1 VEDETSI
8 VEYDVDNGKLLRQV
22 KSDVDPSLKRW
33 QKDKVKLARPWKLFN
48 ALFPKGQ
55 RDIIDHYVLYTDGSA
70 KSAASLSPNGA
81 EEGTYSLYVDIIDAY
96 PKNTF
101 DADSLTYFFIHEFG
115 HVLTLNHNEQADEV
129 EIDEDE
135 DCAKAYNSLFGCMRR
150 ASYLNQFYD
159 RFWKPT
165 WEDFQ
170 KIDKNGYESALQQEQ
185 NQWYAQ
191 HEDWFVT
198 EYAAVNP
205 EEDMA
210 ETWSA
215 FVLKEKPP
223 ASQTV
228 AEQKIL
234 FFYDQPELVALRAA
248 IRHRLVALGA
258 V

>member
-1 VEDETSI
+1 
-8 VEYDVDNGKLLRQV
+8 
-22 KSDVDPSLKRW
+22 
-33 QKDKVKLARPWKLFN
+33 
-48 ALFPKGQ
+48 
-55 RDIIDHYVLYTDGSA
+55 
-70 KSAASLSPNGA
+70 
-81 EEGTYSLYVDIIDAY
+81 
-96 PKNTF
+96 
-101 DADSLTYFFIHEFG
+101 
-115 HVLTLNHNEQADEV
+115 
-129 EIDEDE
+129 
-135 DCAKAYNSLFGCMRR
+135 MRR